1 MMKGEVKIM
10 ARKTLIT
17 TALGVA
23 LGGIGGA
30 VATENY
36 MAKKVKG
43 WKNLSDKH
51 LALFLLMNE
60 WMKIKQE
67 GKSIVKYFEQNN
79 YKSVAVY
86 GLSYIGERVLD
97 ELKDSG
103 IEIKYAIDRNA
114 DSIYADIDLYSIEDE
129 LPDVDVVVVTAVYFY
144 DEIYNNLV
152 DKVSCPIVSLED
164 VLYEIN

>member
-1 MMKGEVKIM
+1 MMKGEFKIM
-10 ARKTLIT
+10 ARKTLIS
-17 TALGVA
+17 TALGVV

-30 VATENY
+30 AATENY

-60 WMKIKQE
+60 WMKIRQE

-103 IEIKYAIDRNA
+103 IEVKYAIDRNA
-114 DSIYADIDLYSIEDE
+114 DSIYADIDMYSLEDKF
-129 LPDVDVVVVTAVYFY
+129 PDVDVVVVTAVYFY
-144 DEIYNNLV
+144 DEIHDNLV
-152 DKVSCPIVSLED
+152 DKINCPIVSLED
-164 VLYEIN
+164 VLYEIS